1 MSTSQHPPITTALE
15 AELDAALHETLDE
28 NDALKAENAQLKAQ
42 VDGLMEGFAKGGSL
56 ALLQAIGADRSW
68 PIDGRVRA
76 LQAAVPFE
84 RPKLSMTA
92 TVNHRPLFDILE
104 EARLKERKVIEAPP
118 AEPKTV
124 LGEGQGHHGAWHPL
138 DSDKGDPAA

>member
-92 TVNHRPLFDILE
+92 TVNHRPLCTLTGN
-104 EARLKERKVIEAPP
+104 
-118 AEPKTV
+118 TV
-124 LGEGQGHHGAWHPL
+124 LLQVAR
-138 DSDKGDPAA
+138 ATA